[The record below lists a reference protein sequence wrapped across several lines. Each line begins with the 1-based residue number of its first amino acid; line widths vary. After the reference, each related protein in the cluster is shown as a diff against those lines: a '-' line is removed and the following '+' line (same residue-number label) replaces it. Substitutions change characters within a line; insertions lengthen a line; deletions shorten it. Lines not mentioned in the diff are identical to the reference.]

1 MQTVELGSLAA
12 ALAPRSAVM
21 VDELVEMLLG
31 QIAELRGD
39 EQVIGRLRAS
49 IESNVSTLLHLLE
62 QPMDLRLV
70 EPPAG
75 AVQWSLQLS
84 QRGIPLSVLWRAYHL
99 CTARFLLVCI
109 EELTSRS
116 DSAQELGH
124 RMAAASRLINT
135 YIDHVCARIGADYEA
150 ERQRWLRQRDALR
163 AERIAEL
170 LAGRVADRPQVEA
183 ALGYRLTGRHLG
195 VILWGDVAAEGV
207 GVVGLQRVVNA
218 LADQLGCREQPLVVA
233 RDQATVWAWLSM
245 PQQRGLDV
253 LDVPS
258 VLAGLLAGA
267 GSTLRAAVG
276 EACTAVEGFGRTH
289 RQAVVAQLVALAAG
303 SSASTVTPY
312 REVSGLGFLC
322 SDLVRAREWVGE
334 VLGPLAVEDEAHGRL
349 GQRRRVPGHRGQPE
363 RGGRAAGLSQE
374 HGAVP
379 DPACRGDA
387 GAQHAGAAGRRGA
400 GPAGLPV
407 AGHGRSRRRRARDAP
422 GPGCALSTTACPKM
436 PGQPDDDG
444 CPEVFTVLDPMRHT
458 ASAVR

>member
-1 MQTVELGSLAA
+1 MASVQTVELGSLAA
-12 ALAPRSAVM
+12 ALAPRSAAM

-31 QIAELRGD
+31 QIEELRGD
-39 EQVIGRLRAS
+39 EQVVGRLRAS

-75 AVQWSLQLS
+75 AVQWSLQLA

-109 EELTSRS
+109 EELTCRS

-124 RMAAASRLINT
+124 RLAAASRLINT

-150 ERQRWLRQRDALR
+150 ERQRWLHQRDALR

-253 LDVPS
+253 LDVRA

-276 EACTAVEGFGRTH
+276 DACTAVEGFGRTH
-289 RQAVVAQLVALAAG
+289 RQAAVAQSVALAAG
-303 SSASTVTPY
+303 SSAATVTPY

-349 GQRRRVPGHRGQPE
+349 RDSVGAFLDTGGSLSGAAERLGCHKNTVQYRIRRAEEMLGHSMRERRVDVELALQ
-363 RGGRAAGLSQE
+363 
-374 HGAVP
+374 
-379 DPACRGDA
+379 ACRWLGTAVLVDA
-387 GAQHAGAAGRRGA
+387 E
-400 GPAGLPV
+400 
-407 AGHGRSRRRRARDAP
+407 RA
-422 GPGCALSTTACPKM
+422 
-436 PGQPDDDG
+436 
-444 CPEVFTVLDPMRHT
+444 
-458 ASAVR
+458 